1 MSIKASGIC
10 KSFTQPDGSPK
21 QALKDISFEIMKGEL
36 VVIGGEN
43 GSGKSLLMKILAGLE
58 TPSEGKVD
66 RDSEIGLVFQDADA
80 QILADT
86 AIEDVL
92 FGLRMKDRATARAK
106 ALAALE
112 KVGLDAKADSPSHF
126 LSGGEK
132 RRLAIASILALGRDT
147 LIFDEPYS
155 NLDYPG
161 VKSVNSIVTELKEAG
176 LTIII
181 LTHELEKCL
190 GLADRFMVL
199 HHGQLVYNGDPATAL
214 AMDLE
219 AWGIRKPESPLE
231 TLVWRS

>member
-1 MSIKASGIC
+1 MIKASGIC
-10 KSFTQPDGSPK
+10 KTFIQPDGK
-21 QALKDISFEIMKGEL
+21 ANHALKDVSFEISTGEL

-43 GSGKSLLMKILAGLE
+43 GSGKSLLMKILSDLE
-58 TPSEGKVD
+58 SPTSGKVETSS
-66 RDSEIGLVFQDADA
+66 RIGLVFQDADA

-86 AIEDVL
+86 TIEDVL
-92 FGLRMKDRATARAK
+92 FGLDKKDKKEARRK
-106 ALAALE
+106 ALEALRQ
-112 KVGLDAKADSPSHF
+112 VGLEAKADSPSHF

-161 VKSVNSIVTELKEAG
+161 VKSVNSIIESLKEAG

-199 HHGQLVYNGDPATAL
+199 HQGQLVYNGEPKEAL
-214 AMDLE
+214 ELDLE
-219 AWGIRKPESPLE
+219 SWGIRKPEGPLSS
-231 TLVWRS
+231 LVWRA